1 MPVITG
7 PYNFATPAA
16 GSLILRDYGKEFG
29 TTSAAMRAQADPIL
43 GLYEDIISRYTPESM
58 TQLAGT
64 AQQRLGA
71 DLAALQAVEQGQLS
85 AEDVR
90 RAQQSARE
98 AYGARG
104 MLFSPGAVGAEIL
117 NRQSIQDAREAEAR
131 TRYQQSIQNLAGAAQ
146 LQTGNIFQPIAS
158 LLSQTFSPTSQYA
171 NAVYDYNVNAYN
183 AYMVAQEN
191 MAAYKEAA
199 RQGQQ
204 DQFLASFGN
213 FLLKNGIKTTADQ
226 LAGIFKGITGLGQPA
241 ATGGTTI
248 PPGNITP
255 TVRRPNP

>member
-85 AEDVR
+85 AEDTR

-117 NRQSIQDAREAEAR
+117 NRQAIQDAREAEAR

-204 DQFLASFGN
+204 DQFLASFGT
-213 FLLKNGIKTTADQ
+213 FLLNNGIRTTQQQ
-226 LAGIFKGITGLGQPA
+226 LAGIFQGILNIGSTPTG
-241 ATGGTTI
+241 I
-248 PPGNITP
+248 PPGMITP
-255 TVRRPNP
+255 TVPRPNP

>member
-7 PYNFATPAA
+7 PYNFATPTT
-16 GSLILRDYGKEFG
+16 GTLILRDYGKEFG
-29 TTSAAMRAQADPIL
+29 TTSEAMRAQAQPVL
-43 GLYEDIISRYTPESM
+43 GLYEDIIRRYTPESM
-58 TQLAGT
+58 TQYAGT
-64 AQQRLGA
+64 ARDRLNA
-71 DLAALQAVEQGQLS
+71 DLASLQAVEQGQLS

-104 MLFSPGAVGAEIL
+104 MIFSPGAVGAEIL
-117 NRQSIQDAREAEAR
+117 NRQAIQDAREAEAR
-131 TRYQQSIQNLAGAAQ
+131 ANYQQSLTNVANAAQ
-146 LQTGNIFQPIAS
+146 LQTGNIFQPISS

-183 AYMVAQEN
+183 AYIVAQEN
-191 MAAYKEAA
+191 LAAYKEAA

-226 LAGIFKGITGLGQPA
+226 LSGIFQGILGLGGGT
-241 ATGGTTI
+241 TGGTTQVPTQNR
-248 PPGNITP
+248 PP
-255 TVRRPNP
+255 

>member
-1 MPVITG
+1 
-7 PYNFATPAA
+7 
-16 GSLILRDYGKEFG
+16 
-29 TTSAAMRAQADPIL
+29 
-43 GLYEDIISRYTPESM
+43 
-58 TQLAGT
+58 
-64 AQQRLGA
+64 
-71 DLAALQAVEQGQLS
+71 
-85 AEDVR
+85 
-90 RAQQSARE
+90 
-98 AYGARG
+98 

-117 NRQSIQDAREAEAR
+117 NRQAIQDAREAEAR
-131 TRYQQSIQNLAGAAQ
+131 ANYQQSIQNIANAAQ
-146 LQTGNIFQPIAS
+146 LQTGNIFQPISS

-183 AYMVAQEN
+183 AYVVAQEN
-191 MAAYKEAA
+191 MAAYREAA

-213 FLLKNGIKTTADQ
+213 FLLRNGIQTTADQ
-226 LAGIFKGITGLGQPA
+226 LAGIFRGITGLGQPA

>member
-29 TTSAAMRAQADPIL
+29 TTSEAMRAQAQPIL
-43 GLYEDIISRYTPESM
+43 NLYQDILTRYTPGTM
-58 TQLAGT
+58 NQLAGT
-64 AQQRLGA
+64 AQQRLGT

-117 NRQSIQDAREAEAR
+117 NRQAIQDAREAEAR
-131 TRYQQSIQNLAGAAQ
+131 ANYQQSIQNVANAAQ
-146 LQTGNIFQPIAS
+146 LQTGNIFQPVAS
-158 LLSQTFSPTSQYA
+158 LLAQTFSPTNQYA

-199 RQGQQ
+199 KMGQQ
-204 DQFLASFGN
+204 DQFLASFGQ
-213 FLLKNGIKTTADQ
+213 FLLNNGIKTTADQ
-226 LAGIFKGITGLGQPA
+226 LSGIFKSITGLGQPTPG
-241 ATGGTTI
+241 TGTGSPSTPSTNL
-248 PPGNITP
+248 PP
-255 TVRRPNP
+255 RDRL

>member
-7 PYNFATPAA
+7 PYNFVTPQP

-29 TTSAAMRAQADPIL
+29 TTSEAMRAQAEPIL
-43 GLYEDIISRYTPESM
+43 GLYTDILRRYTPETM
-58 TQLAGT
+58 TQFAGT

-117 NRQSIQDAREAEAR
+117 NRQAIQDAREAEAR
-131 TRYQQSIQNLAGAAQ
+131 ANYQQSIQNLASAAQ
-146 LQTGNIFQPIAS
+146 LQTGNIFQPVAS
-158 LLSQTFSPTSQYA
+158 LLSQTFSPTSNYA

-183 AYMVAQEN
+183 AYQAAQEN
-191 MAAYKEAA
+191 LAAYREAA
-199 RQGQQ
+199 KMGQQ

-213 FLLKNGIKTTADQ
+213 FLLKNGITTTRNQ
-226 LAGIFKGITGLGQPA
+226 LADLFQGILNLG
-241 ATGGTTI
+241 
-248 PPGNITP
+248 
-255 TVRRPNP
+255 R

>member
-7 PYNFATPAA
+7 PYNFVTPQP
-16 GSLILRDYGKEFG
+16 GNLILRDYGKEFT
-29 TTSAAMRAQADPIL
+29 TTSEAMRAQAEPIL
-43 GLYEDIISRYTPESM
+43 GLYTDILRRYTPETM
-58 TQLAGT
+58 TQFAGT

-117 NRQSIQDAREAEAR
+117 NRQAIQDAREAEAR
-131 TRYQQSIQNLAGAAQ
+131 SRYQQSIQNLASAAQ
-146 LQTGNIFQPIAS
+146 LQTGNIFQPVAS

-183 AYMVAQEN
+183 AYQAAQEN

-199 RQGQQ
+199 KAGQL
-204 DQFLASFGN
+204 DTFLSSFSN
-213 FLLKNGIKTTADQ
+213 FLLKNGIQTTAQQVGD
-226 LAGIFKGITGLGQPA
+226 IFKSITGLGQPA
-241 ATGGTTI
+241 TTGGTTI
-248 PPGNITP
+248 PPGMITP
-255 TVRRPNP
+255 TVARPNP

>member
-29 TTSAAMRAQADPIL
+29 TTSGALQAQAEPIL
-43 GLYEDIISRYTPESM
+43 NLYQDILTRYTPGTLSQM
-58 TQLAGT
+58 AGT
-64 AQQRLGA
+64 AQERLGT

-117 NRQSIQDAREAEAR
+117 NRQAIQDAREAEAR
-131 TRYQQSIQNLAGAAQ
+131 ANYQQSIQNIANAAQ
-146 LQTGNIFQPIAS
+146 LQTGNIFQPVAS

-199 RQGQQ
+199 RMGQQ

-226 LAGIFKGITGLGQPA
+226 LSGIFQGILNIGGSTTGTGTGTGTGTPA
-241 ATGGTTI
+241 AGG
-248 PPGNITP
+248 GKG
-255 TVRRPNP
+255 